1 MNIPQPSKNV
11 QKLVEKIKKRKNEA
25 CTHQFNLLDELHA
38 NENAH
43 TRILV
48 RLLQIPSLLHS
59 FLEYLKDNF
68 NEQATFDIP
77 DKLFPSDVSEFS
89 DYIDAKIE
97 TKNFCI
103 IIENKI
109 NYAVDQDRQI
119 ERYVSSVKSQ
129 NKDIF
134 VLYLT
139 LDGTKDPDHNSIGE
153 SNVPIIQINYNK
165 HILNWLEHKIAFS
178 VSDSLQQPFLRSG
191 ILQYIDHIK
200 GRLGMRKNDY
210 DILLNDIK
218 ACLGDAD
225 IFDVIA
231 ELQYLRA
238 YWRIYFTRNIPNE
251 ENWNNLP
258 DELKTEI
265 LFDLCEHFFAINRT
279 TDNRNCFLYEGE
291 IFSLE
296 AVTVSKISLMQI
308 DVHYSG
314 NQGGIDSYKNRIEQI
329 TSKELPPYITFDY
342 NGASCLRLTINT
354 PKELKKIFTI
364 LQIHLKNDFNLTQTE
379 INIPDCVEDFSIFS
393 ELENHLNV
401 LAEQI
406 NTKYE
411 DDFLALENGKITKNY
426 KYNNG
431 RAVQLTQKACK
442 RPYAID
448 IWGNDKG
455 DFTIKLIQWL
465 AKKDKIYPYSCRWW
479 NGKFY
484 LHFPLLSLTDD
495 YAQDIAQKLYEI
507 YQNGFES
514 KSLN

>member
-1 MNIPQPSKNV
+1 MNIPHPSENL
-11 QKLVEKIKKRKNEA
+11 QKLIEKIKKKKSEA
-25 CTHQFNLLDELHA
+25 FTHQFNLLDELHA

-59 FLEYLKDNF
+59 FLVYL
-68 NEQATFDIP
+68 NESFSVLALDIP
-77 DKLFPSDVSEFS
+77 DNLSPSDVTEFS

-97 TKNFCI
+97 TENFCI

-109 NYAVDQDRQI
+109 NNAVDQHRQI
-119 ERYVSSVKSQ
+119 ERYVTSVQSASK
-129 NKDIF
+129 KVV

-139 LDGTKDPDHNSIGE
+139 LDGTKEPDGNSIGE
-153 SNVPIIQINYNK
+153 SKAQIIKINYK
-165 HILNWLEHKIAFS
+165 EHILYWLEHKITFS
-178 VSDSLQQPFLRSG
+178 VSDSFLQPFLQSG

-200 GRLGMRKNDY
+200 GRLGTRPNDC
-210 DILLNDIK
+210 DKLLNDIK
-218 ACLGDAD
+218 ACLQDAD

-231 ELQYLRA
+231 ELQYLKA
-238 YWRIYFTRNIPNE
+238 YWRIYFTRNIPDKKM
-251 ENWNNLP
+251 WGDLP

-265 LFDLCEHFFAINRT
+265 LFDLCGQLFAVNRT
-279 TDNRNCFLYEGE
+279 TDNRNCFLYEGDV
-291 IFSLE
+291 FSLE
-296 AVTVSKISLMQI
+296 AVTASKISLIQI

-314 NQGGIDSYKNRIEQI
+314 NRSGIDSYNNAIEQI
-329 TSKELPPYITFDY
+329 KSNNLPPYITFDY

-354 PKELKKIFTI
+354 PKELKEIFTI
-364 LQIHLKNDFNLTQTE
+364 LQIHLKNNFNLTQTE
-379 INIPDCVEDFSIFS
+379 TNIPDCVKDFSIFS

-411 DDFLALENGKITKNY
+411 DVFLALENGKVTKNY
-426 KYNNG
+426 RYNNG
-431 RAVQLTQKACK
+431 RAVQLTHKAWK
-442 RPYAID
+442 QPYAID

-465 AKKDKIYPYSCRWW
+465 AEEDKIYPYSCRWW

-495 YAQDIAQKLYEI
+495 YAKDIAQKLYKI

-514 KSLN
+514 ESLN